1 MEIDIV
7 IGADVVG
14 GDGDAEIVRW
24 LVDDGGQVSQGDV
37 VAEIETA
44 KLLLEI
50 TAPASG
56 RLTHLTAVGHVVPAD
71 THIAR
76 ITHG

>member
-7 IGADVVG
+7 IAADLVG
-14 GDGDAEIVRW
+14 EDGDAEIVQW
-24 LVDDGGQVSQGDV
+24 LVDDGGQVSEGDV

-44 KLLLEI
+44 KLLMEI
-50 TAPASG
+50 TAPAAG
-56 RLTHLTAVGHVVPAD
+56 RLTRLTAAGEVVPAN

-76 ITHG
+76 ITDG